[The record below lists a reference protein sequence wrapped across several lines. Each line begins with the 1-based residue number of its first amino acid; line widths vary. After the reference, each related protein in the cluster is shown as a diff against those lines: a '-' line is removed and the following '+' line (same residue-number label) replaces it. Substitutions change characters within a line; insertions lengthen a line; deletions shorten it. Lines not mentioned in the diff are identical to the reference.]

1 MIRKP
6 FPKRLVIIVLLV
18 VATGCAFQ
26 APASKSPETATPSL
40 PPTTTLIV
48 NGTVQPGPALLDS
61 VAEVQALVP
70 FSLLVPDPTSL
81 PDSLEL
87 SDIKWWPK
95 DEQGLQ
101 AVDLEYRGVE
111 RSLTLT
117 EIQLPTR
124 MSAPEMPYQALRVRG
139 QVAFLI
145 SPAEADNI
153 TLLWQEDQRAI
164 FLSAEGFSV
173 EELVGIAEGLRPAQ

>member
-1 MIRKP
+1 MLTKP
-6 FPKRLVIIVLLV
+6 FARFLTLIVLSI
-18 VATGCAFQ
+18 VATCCGFQ
-26 APASKSPETATPSL
+26 APASKAPETATPSL
-40 PPTTTLIV
+40 PPTTTRIV

-61 VAEVQALVP
+61 IEAAQALVP
-70 FSLLVPDPTSL
+70 FSLLVPDPVTL

-87 SDIKWWPK
+87 TDIKWWPE
-95 DEQGLQ
+95 DEKGLQ
-101 AVDLEYRGVE
+101 AVDLEYQDTE
-111 RSLTLT
+111 LSLTLT

-173 EELVGIAEGLRPAQ
+173 EDLVAIAEGLESAQ

>member
-1 MIRKP
+1 M
-6 FPKRLVIIVLLV
+6 VV
-18 VATGCAFQ
+18 VAGCGSQTPSSAT
-26 APASKSPETATPSL
+26 SETATPTL
-40 PPTTTLIV
+40 PPTTTQIV

-61 VAEVQALVP
+61 IGDAQALVP
-70 FSLLVPDPTSL
+70 FSLLVPAPASL

-87 SDIKWWPK
+87 RHIKWWPE
-95 DEQGLQ
+95 DEKGLQ
-101 AVDLEYRGVE
+101 AVDLEYQDTE
-111 RSLTLT
+111 QSLTLT

-145 SPAEADNI
+145 SPVEADNI
-153 TLLWQEDQRAI
+153 TLLWQEDQRAY

-173 EELVGIAEGLRPAQ
+173 EDLVAIAEGLQPAQ